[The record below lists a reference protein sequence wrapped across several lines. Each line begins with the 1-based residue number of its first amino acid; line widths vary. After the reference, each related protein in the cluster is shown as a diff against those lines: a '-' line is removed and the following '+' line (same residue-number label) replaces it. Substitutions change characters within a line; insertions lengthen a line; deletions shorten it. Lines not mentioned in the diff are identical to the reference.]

1 LLMCAERREA
11 KRSGVRQQSGSARR
25 TGLDGHHVRRR
36 RTTRLTEVRCGGTTW
51 GRAARREATAAEQ
64 HRHGSAARLEV
75 ARWHGMATV
84 AVARAKRRFSAAGFP
99 AGIPTA
105 GSARDGG
112 VMRCDAQ
119 RSAVAKRG
127 NVRVAKPRWRSATSR
142 RRARSQ
148 TGKQPRA
155 YCSFA
160 HGCARLGMNVSTQ
173 VYSLLATRPVGHLV
187 PYCRGVRC
195 EETEMA
201 TVILHR
207 KPRHEGR
214 TWTRDSTT

>member
-1 LLMCAERREA
+1 MLMCAERREA

-127 NVRVAKPRWRSATSR
+127 NVRVAKPRWRSATTCAQPNREATPCLLQLCAWVRSAWHECEHAGLLPTR
-142 RRARSQ
+142 HTPGRRADIWCPIAAACDAR
-148 TGKQPRA
+148 KQRW
-155 YCSFA
+155 
-160 HGCARLGMNVSTQ
+160 R
-173 VYSLLATRPVGHLV
+173 R
-187 PYCRGVRC
+187 
-195 EETEMA
+195 
-201 TVILHR
+201 
-207 KPRHEGR
+207 
-214 TWTRDSTT
+214 